1 LRAARTGA
9 SGAPWTCFKISKSR
23 GAIARVPATD
33 SARVMPGATPSE
45 TVEGAGKTGCPLH
58 PRPTRKNMFARARVD
73 HRYRRNHA
81 GLPCAMVYGLL
92 RALPGEPACCHRRLR
107 KGAGLLEDLAPAWA
121 RQDHTTSPSAKRAAR
136 QSALR
141 VHRIPP
147 RVRDDASAPLAGTG
161 PVDHTPNSTFCKTE
175 LFSSRA
181 LDRILA
187 TLPVGQIGRDFRRA
201 KAKPIRVHR
210 IASRR
215 IGLLQIRDAEEVPHI
230 ELSDEGRLLRGYG
243 RLCIAPRCG
252 RSDDASAL
260 GRSARAR
267 IFPSR

>member
-121 RQDHTTSPSAKRAAR
+121 RQDHTTWPSAKRAAR

-161 PVDHTPNSTFCKTE
+161 RVDHTPDSTFWKTE
-175 LFSSRA
+175 LFSSRRLTGFWRRCPSGKSVEIFDERRLSQYGFTESHREESA
-181 LDRILA
+181 SCKFAMLKKSRILNCRPKGVHSGDMDA
-187 TLPVGQIGRDFRRA
+187 FVSRQGADDLMTLLP
-201 KAKPIRVHR
+201 
-210 IASRR
+210 
-215 IGLLQIRDAEEVPHI
+215 
-230 ELSDEGRLLRGYG
+230 
-243 RLCIAPRCG
+243 
-252 RSDDASAL
+252 
-260 GRSARAR
+260 
-267 IFPSR
+267 